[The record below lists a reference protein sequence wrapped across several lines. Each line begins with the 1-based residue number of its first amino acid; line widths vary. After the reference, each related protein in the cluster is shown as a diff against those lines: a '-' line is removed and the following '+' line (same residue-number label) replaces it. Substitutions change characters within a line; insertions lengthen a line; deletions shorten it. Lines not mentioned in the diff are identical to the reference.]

1 MNSERLL
8 VLSLKTT
15 YIVRLFLKLI
25 RYLKGHLFQDCC
37 IK

>member
-15 YIVRLFLKLI
+15 YIVRLFLKSI
-25 RYLKGHLFQDCC
+25 RYLKGHLFQDCYV
-37 IK
+37 K